1 MLTVGGF
8 PVFCQDDEFDLT
20 DFEDYDDG
28 SREVFA
34 EPGAASQLC
43 VHPTTCKVIYSYQV
57 GVYILPCVCVGV
69 HCRDSVCFAS

>member
-1 MLTVGGF
+1 M
-8 PVFCQDDEFDLT
+8 FCQDDEFDLT

-57 GVYILPCVCVGV
+57 GVYILPCVCV
-69 HCRDSVCFAS
+69 